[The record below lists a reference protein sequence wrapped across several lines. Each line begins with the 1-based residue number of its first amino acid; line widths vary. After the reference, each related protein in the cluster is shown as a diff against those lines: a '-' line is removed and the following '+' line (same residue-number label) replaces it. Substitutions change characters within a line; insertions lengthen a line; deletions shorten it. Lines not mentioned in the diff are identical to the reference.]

1 MARLLPG
8 EGEFMKTRRLRATC
22 LIVLA
27 AALVAT
33 PVLTTPA
40 EASEPFIGQIIM
52 FGGNFAIRGYAFC
65 DGQLLAIS
73 SHSALFSILG
83 TTYGGDGRTTFGLPD
98 LRGRVAVH
106 EGTGPGLPDRRLGAK
121 YGKVTHVLTS
131 NQMPAH
137 THTATAKLRGTA
149 AAGNVE
155 DPTGAV
161 LAQENREDQYRN
173 GGATPDV
180 DMAAGSVEVT
190 NASTGG
196 GQAFDLSQPSQVI
209 NFEIALVGVFPSR
222 N

>member
-1 MARLLPG
+1 
-8 EGEFMKTRRLRATC
+8 MKRRSLRTTC

-27 AALVAT
+27 VALVAT

-40 EASEPFIGQIIM
+40 QASEPFLGQIIM
-52 FGGNFAIRGYAFC
+52 FGGNFAIRGFALC
-65 DGQLLAIS
+65 DGQLLSIAS
-73 SHSALFSILG
+73 NSALFSILG

-106 EGTGPGLPDRRLGAK
+106 MGNGPGLTSRSLGSK
-121 YGKVTHVLTS
+121 FGTNTHTLTT
-131 NQMPAH
+131 NQMPSHSHA
-137 THTATAKLRGTA
+137 ATAKLRGTA

-173 GGATPDV
+173 GTATPDV
-180 DMAAGSVEVT
+180 EMAATSVLVT
-190 NASTGG
+190 NSNTGG
-196 GQAFDLSQPSQVI
+196 NQSFQLSQPSTVI
-209 NFEIALVGVFPSR
+209 NFQIALQGLFPSR

>member
-1 MARLLPG
+1 
-8 EGEFMKTRRLRATC
+8 MKRRSLRTTC

-33 PVLTTPA
+33 PVLTTSA
-40 EASEPFIGQIIM
+40 QASEPFIGQIIM
-52 FGGNFAIRGYAFC
+52 FGGNFAIRGYAQC
-65 DGQLLAIS
+65 DGQLLPIAQNT
-73 SHSALFSILG
+73 ALFSILG

-106 EGTGPGLPDRRLGAK
+106 TGNGPGIPSRNLGAK
-121 YGKVTHVLTS
+121 YGAATRVLTTA
-131 NQMPAH
+131 QMPSH
-137 THTATAKLRGTA
+137 THTATSKLRGTA

-190 NASTGG
+190 NGNTGG
-196 GQAFDLSQPSQVI
+196 NQALDLNQPSQVV
-209 NFEIALVGVFPSR
+209 NFQIALVGLFPSR
-222 N
+222 S